1 DLNPALLARI
11 TPPFGSYTLRLPP
24 GTGARFEAALQA
36 AVPSSL
42 PTWIVHRIARNQSLA
57 EIARLYRV
65 TTQRL
70 AELNHL
76 PGGRL
81 RGIRELV
88 VPAVAVPSA
97 VAAVPPPPGAP
108 REVVVRKGDTLSAIA
123 ARYRVTPQALARLNG
138 MDLEDPLA
146 VGARLRLTS
155 P

>member
-70 AELNHL
+70 TELNHL

-88 VPAVAVPSA
+88 VPAVTPSVA
-97 VAAVPPPPGAP
+97 VAAAAPAPPARAP
-108 REVVVRKGDTLSAIA
+108 RAGGL
-123 ARYRVTPQALARLNG
+123 PQRH
-138 MDLEDPLA
+138 PP
-146 VGARLRLTS
+146 S
-155 P
+155 